1 MLDAERT
8 TMGTNATIV
17 AMSIISSLVKTS
29 LIMNLVYLHTQR
41 IKPGSTSILQ
51 TKIHLSP

>member
-17 AMSIISSLVKTS
+17 AMSIISSLVKTA
-29 LIMNLVYLHTQR
+29 LTMNLVYLHTQR

-51 TKIHLSP
+51 TKIH